1 MNTSAASQAHINST
15 IRPEVTTFFDEPTN
29 TLSYV
34 VRDPATRACAVI
46 DSVMDLDYPSG
57 SIRFDGADQII
68 AFITDNK
75 LELQWILET
84 HVHAD
89 HLSAAPYIQ
98 QRLGGKIAIGF
109 NISVVQ
115 NTFAPIFN
123 AGPGFARD
131 GSQFDTLLCDGDT
144 IQIGQM
150 AGVAMHTPGHT
161 PACMT
166 YVLGDA
172 VFVGDTLF
180 MPDGGTARA
189 DFPGGDAGTLY
200 QSIQRILALPDDMRV
215 FVCHDYLPD
224 GRALEYETTVAAQRK
239 ANIHVH
245 EGVSESAF
253 VAMRTARDVT
263 LGMPSLILPSLQV
276 NMRAGHFP
284 PAGSNGQLYLK
295 LPINA
300 FGGADIA
307 TQLIAREEQQ

>member
-1 MNTSAASQAHINST
+1 MNQIVDAAIDVSVV
-15 IRPEVTTFFDEPTN
+15 PEVTPFFDEPTN

-34 VRDPATRACAVI
+34 VKDPASTACAVV

-57 SIRFDGADQII
+57 TVSFAGADQII
-68 AFITDNK
+68 AFIRDNK
-75 LELQWILET
+75 LDLQWILET

-98 QRLGGKIAIGF
+98 QHLGGRIAIGS

-115 NTFAPIFN
+115 ETFGKVFN

-131 GSQFDTLLCDGDT
+131 GSQFDVLLGGGDS

-150 AGVAMHTPGHT
+150 RGCALHTPGHT

-172 VFVGDTLF
+172 IFVGDTLF
-180 MPDGGTARA
+180 MPDGGTARV
-189 DFPGGDAGTLY
+189 DFPGGDAATLFR
-200 QSIQRILALPDDMRV
+200 SIRRILSLPSEMRI

-224 GRALEYETTVAAQRK
+224 GRELEYETTVAAQLES
-239 ANIHVH
+239 NIHVNRAIT
-245 EGVSESAF
+245 EAGF
-253 VAMRTARDVT
+253 VEMRQARDAT
-263 LGMPSLILPSLQV
+263 LGMPTLILPSLQV
-276 NMRAGHFP
+276 NMRAGKMP
-284 PAGSNGQLYLK
+284 PVDNEGQLFLK

-300 FGGADIA
+300 FGGADLA
-307 TQLIAREEQQ
+307 GLISQE

>member
-1 MNTSAASQAHINST
+1 MNMST
-15 IRPEVTTFFDEPTN
+15 ATQPRVDVATRPEVTTFFDEPTN

-34 VRDPATRACAVI
+34 VKDPASKACAVI

-57 SIRFDGADQII
+57 SISFDGADQII
-68 AFITDNK
+68 AFITDND
-75 LELQWILET
+75 LELEWILET

-115 NTFAPIFN
+115 NTFGPIFA

-131 GSQFDTLLCDGDT
+131 GSQFDVLLRDGDT
-144 IQIGQM
+144 IQIGQL
-150 AGVAMHTPGHT
+150 AGIAMHTPGHT

-166 YVLGDA
+166 YVFGDA

-189 DFPGGDAGTLY
+189 DFPGGDAGVLFK
-200 QSIQRILALPDDMRV
+200 SIQRILALPGEMRI
-215 FVCHDYLPD
+215 FVCHDYMPD
-224 GRALEYETTVAAQRK
+224 GRALEYETTVSAERE

-253 VAMRTARDVT
+253 VAMRTARDAT
-263 LGMPSLILPSLQV
+263 LGMPTLILPSLQV

-284 PAGSNGQLYLK
+284 PAEPNGQLYLK
-295 LPINA
+295 LPVNA
-300 FGGADIA
+300 FGGSDISA
-307 TQLIAREEQQ
+307 LIAGEEEK

>member
-1 MNTSAASQAHINST
+1 MNAVTDTRIDLAT
-15 IRPEVTTFFDEPTN
+15 RPAVTPFFDEPTN

-34 VRDPATRACAVI
+34 VKDPASSACAVI

-57 SIRFDGADQII
+57 AISFDGADQII
-68 AFITDNK
+68 RFIRDNE
-75 LELQWILET
+75 LELEWILET

-98 QRLGGKIAIGF
+98 QQLGGKIAIGA
-109 NISVVQ
+109 NIAVVQ
-115 NTFAPIFN
+115 QTFGEVFS

-131 GSQFDTLLCDGDT
+131 GSQFDVLLGDGDP

-150 AGVAMHTPGHT
+150 SGCALHTPGHT

-180 MPDGGTARA
+180 MPDGGTARV
-189 DFPGGDAGTLY
+189 DFPGGDAKTLY
-200 QSIQRILALPDDMRV
+200 DSIHRILNLPEQSRI

-224 GRALEYETTVAAQRK
+224 GRELEFETTVAAELEE
-239 ANIHVH
+239 NIHIH
-245 EGVSESAF
+245 RGVSEAAF
-253 VAMRTARDVT
+253 IEMRTARDAT
-263 LGMPSLILPSLQV
+263 LGMPTLILPSLQV

-284 PAGSNGQLYLK
+284 PPEDGGKMFLK

-300 FGGADIA
+300 FGGADISS
-307 TQLIAREEQQ
+307 LIARENDA

>member
-1 MNTSAASQAHINST
+1 MNQPAEAAIDISVK
-15 IRPEVTTFFDEPTN
+15 PEVTPFFDEPTN

-34 VRDPATRACAVI
+34 IKDPASNACAVV

-57 SIRFDGADQII
+57 SISFDGADQII
-68 AFITDNK
+68 AFISEHN

-98 QRLGGKIAIGF
+98 KSLGGKIAIGT

-115 NTFAPIFN
+115 ETFGTVFN

-131 GSQFDTLLCDGDT
+131 GSQFDILLSDGDSL
-144 IQIGQM
+144 QIGQM
-150 AGVAMHTPGHT
+150 PGVALHTPGHT

-172 VFVGDTLF
+172 IFVGDTLF
-180 MPDGGTARA
+180 MPDGGTARV
-189 DFPGGDAGTLY
+189 DFPGGNAATLY
-200 QSIQRILALPDDMRV
+200 QSIHRILSLPSEMRI

-224 GRALEYETTVAAQRK
+224 GRELEYETTVASQLES
-239 ANIHVH
+239 NIHVNRAI
-245 EGVSESAF
+245 SEASF
-253 VAMRTARDVT
+253 VEMRETRDAT
-263 LGMPSLILPSLQV
+263 LGMPALILPSLQI
-276 NMRAGHFP
+276 NMRGGKMP
-284 PAGSNGQLYLK
+284 PADMSGQLFLK

-300 FGGADIA
+300 FGGADIS
-307 TQLIAREEQQ
+307 QLVSEE